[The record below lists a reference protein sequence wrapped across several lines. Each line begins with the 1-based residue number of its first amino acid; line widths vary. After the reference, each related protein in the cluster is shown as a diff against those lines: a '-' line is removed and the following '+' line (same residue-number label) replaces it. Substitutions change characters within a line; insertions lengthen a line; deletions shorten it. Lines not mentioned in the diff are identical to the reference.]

1 MTGGSLLHELGLCGG
16 IVEAVERR
24 AAGRRVTRV
33 RVRVGAR
40 HRVVPSAFD
49 QSFALVA
56 QGTVADGAAVDLVV
70 VPVRVRC
77 QDCGH
82 EAEATDPLAACPAC
96 GGLDI
101 ETEGGDE
108 LILEAIHIEGPGGSR
123 SEAVAPRSIKE
134 EEDVS
139 RHPG

>member
-1 MTGGSLLHELGLCGG
+1 VHELGLCGG
-16 IVEAVERR
+16 ILEAVERR

-33 RVRVGAR
+33 RVRVGAQ

-70 VPVRVRC
+70 VPVAVRC
-77 QDCGH
+77 LDCGH

-96 GGLDI
+96 GGLDL

-108 LILEAIHIEGPGGSR
+108 LILEAIHIEGSGGS
-123 SEAVAPRSIKE
+123 SGEAVAPGSNKE
-134 EEDVS
+134 EQDVS

>member
-1 MTGGSLLHELGLCGG
+1 MHELGLCGG
-16 IVEAVERR
+16 ILEAVERR

-33 RVRVGAR
+33 RVRVGAQ

-49 QSFALVA
+49 LSFALVA

-70 VPVRVRC
+70 TPVRVTCR
-77 QDCGH
+77 DCGH

-96 GGLDI
+96 GGLDL

-108 LILEAIHIEGPGGSR
+108 LILEAIHL
-123 SEAVAPRSIKE
+123 E
-134 EEDVS
+134 EEHVS
-139 RHPG
+139 GHPG

>member
-1 MTGGSLLHELGLCGG
+1 MHELGLCGG

-33 RVRVGAR
+33 RVRVGAQ

-70 VPVRVRC
+70 VPAAVRC
-77 QDCGH
+77 LDCGE
-82 EAEATDPLAACPAC
+82 EAEATDALAACSAC
-96 GGLDI
+96 GALDL

-108 LILEAIHIEGPGGSR
+108 LILEAIHL
-123 SEAVAPRSIKE
+123 E
-134 EEDVS
+134 EEHVS
-139 RHPG
+139 GHPG

>member
-1 MTGGSLLHELGLCGG
+1 VHELGLCEG
-16 IVEAVERR
+16 VLQAVERR

-49 QSFALVA
+49 QSFTLVA
-56 QGTVADGAAVDLVV
+56 QGTVADGAAVDLVT

-77 QDCGH
+77 LDCGN
-82 EAEATDPLAACPAC
+82 EADATDPLAACPAC
-96 GGLDI
+96 GALDL

-108 LILEAIHIEGPGGSR
+108 LILEAIHL
-123 SEAVAPRSIKE
+123 E
-134 EEDVS
+134 EDDVS

>member
-1 MTGGSLLHELGLCGG
+1 VHELGLCGG
-16 IVEAVERR
+16 ILEAVERR

-70 VPVRVRC
+70 VPAAVRC
-77 QDCGH
+77 LDCGH
-82 EAEATDPLAACPAC
+82 EAEATDVLAACPAC
-96 GGLDI
+96 GALDL

-108 LILEAIHIEGPGGSR
+108 LILEAIH
-123 SEAVAPRSIKE
+123 VE

>member
-1 MTGGSLLHELGLCGG
+1 MHELGLCEG
-16 IVEAVERR
+16 VLAAVERR

-33 RVRVGAR
+33 RVRVGAQ

-70 VPVRVRC
+70 GPVAVRC
-77 QDCGH
+77 LDCGH
-82 EAEATDPLAACPAC
+82 AAEATDPLAACPAC
-96 GGLDI
+96 GGLDL

-108 LILEAIHIEGPGGSR
+108 LILEAIYL
-123 SEAVAPRSIKE
+123 E
-134 EEDVS
+134 EQDVS